1 MFEAGIID
9 SANVAKSV
17 IIDSLSLCNVLVEV
31 SVGISRIDS
40 NFSNISLKD
49 LNKKYQL

>member
-9 SANVAKSV
+9 SMNVIKSV

-40 NFSNISLKD
+40 NISKVSLKD
-49 LNKKYQL
+49 INQKYKL